1 MKRKVVMFLTYLFIG
16 IGLASAQVRTVK
28 GNVTSA
34 EDELPVVGASVVV
47 DGTTVNL
54 QPFLPVLQA
63 KAVKRIRCKTNKFP
77 NKLKPPEPSLFPFL
91 KPQDCSFSDNIRQ
104 FYWLYTANADFPEPI

>member
-34 EDELPVVGASVVV
+34 EDGLPVVGASVVV
-47 DGTTVNL
+47 DGTTVGTVTDIDGNFSISNM
-54 QPFLPVLQA
+54 PISA
-63 KAVKRIRCKTNKFP
+63 KTLTVSYIGMKMQKVAVKAN
-77 NKLKPPEPSLFPFL
+77 LKIVLE
-91 KPQDCSFSDNIRQ
+91 
-104 FYWLYTANADFPEPI
+104 ADTE